1 MVILSCRKKSGL
13 SQGMKRLP
21 DKPLYRERLAL
32 KTLPACFEHVLI
44 LDLSLTFT
52 CRTHGTFRPFLP
64 ALIRKNE
71 PDAVKKIT
79 REAFAAQAAESYKD
93 DSAPRLPPKLAEAI
107 SVVSKLQGVGSATAP
122 LLCSIFDP
130 ENVPFFEDDLYEW
143 LFPKSDKLKYNLKE
157 YQALFHAT
165 RKMQKRLGVMAVEI
179 EKVGFVIG
187 RVALFDDHQKE
198 ELEKLLAQLPE
209 PTGSKNTHSVSAQQL
224 EADTPPLA
232 KVAQEAKSEEKESK
246 SYKPS
251 KAWGKKR
258 SSIASDADGETRSGR
273 RSKRTRQ

>member
-1 MVILSCRKKSGL
+1 
-13 SQGMKRLP
+13 
-21 DKPLYRERLAL
+21 
-32 KTLPACFEHVLI
+32 

-71 PDAVKKIT
+71 PDAVKEIT
-79 REAFAAQAAESYKD
+79 RTAFTAQAAESYKD
-93 DSAPRLPPKLAEAI
+93 NSAPRLPPKLAEAI
-107 SVVSKLQGVGSATAP
+107 SIVSKLQGVGPATAP

-165 RKMQKRLGVMAVEI
+165 RKLQKRLGVMAAEI
-179 EKVGFVIG
+179 ERVGFVIG
-187 RVALFDDHQKE
+187 HVALFDDHQKE
-198 ELEKLLAQLPE
+198 ELEKLLAQVPE
-209 PTGSKNTHSVSAQQL
+209 PTGSNDAHSVSAQQL
-224 EADTPPLA
+224 KAGTPPLA
-232 KVAQEAKSEEKESK
+232 KVAQEAKSKEEKESK
-246 SYKPS
+246 FYKPS
-251 KAWGKKR
+251 KAGGKKR
-258 SSIASDADGETRSGR
+258 SSVASDADGEAKSGR